1 MLVAFAVIGLFAAVL
16 RWTFGGR
23 GASDPPAVGDPDDFG
38 LLTPVAVVE
47 TDAEAQRLRA
57 RLADAGIR
65 ATSTLGADG
74 RHRVLVFSSELE
86 RARNV
91 GGLSAP

>member
-1 MLVAFAVIGLFAAVL
+1 MLVAFALIGLFAVVL
-16 RWTFGGR
+16 RWTFGGKQTM
-23 GASDPPAVGDPDDFG
+23 DPPEPGDPDDFG

-47 TDAEAQRLRA
+47 SATEAQRLRA
-57 RLADAGIR
+57 LLTDAGIR
-65 ATSTLGADG
+65 ATRTLGADG

-91 GGLSAP
+91 GGLSA